1 MTDERIAEQ
10 NSDEVVE
17 KRSFLSWVKEHKTQ
31 LLLAGISVTTI
42 LAAAIGLK
50 KQGCNCRIMEH
61 TQKRD

>member
-50 KQGCNCRIMEH
+50 NKDAIVELWN
-61 TQKRD
+61 TLKKRD